1 MKFAKIP
8 VLGWAVGLI
17 VLLLLLCWNLF
28 RAMRIAQQRLVI
40 EQKISDL
47 CLKYHQQRKQFEE
60 KTKAEIARV
69 NQRAAVKMTA
79 LQTRKRKNLIE
90 AETLK
95 TTSELA
101 NRVFGK

>member
-1 MKFAKIP
+1 MKFSRIP

-28 RAMRIAQQRLVI
+28 RAMRVAQQRLVI
-40 EQKISDL
+40 EQKIADL
-47 CLKYHQQRKQFEE
+47 RLKYHQQPRDFEN
-60 KTKAEIARV
+60 KTKAEIAFINR
-69 NQRAAVKMTA
+69 RAAVKMTA
-79 LQTRKRKNLIE
+79 LQERKNRNLTE
-90 AETLK
+90 AKTLK